1 MKNAASAEAG
11 GVEGGKRA
19 YLATRYVRS
28 PASFLVDSTVRP
40 IFLVRFPLM
49 KPRIEWFCQSVALA
63 ISAIVA
69 PLGRR
74 RRSRMM
80 FFFENSRGTL
90 ASFTL
95 ATFLLATFSLACFF
109 GAALACLAAFFAPL
123 LALGAP
129 FFWLAA
135 FFEVAFS
142 GAPCAPCSATAAVSV
157 VLVASAF
164 FMVVFI
170 LLAVDPRMTIHHSG
184 GPGRQGLISG
194 IKTCQ

>member
-1 MKNAASAEAG
+1 
-11 GVEGGKRA
+11 
-19 YLATRYVRS
+19 
-28 PASFLVDSTVRP
+28 
-40 IFLVRFPLM
+40 M
-49 KPRIEWFCQSVALA
+49 KPRTLWFCQSVALA

-95 ATFLLATFSLACFF
+95 AAFLLATFSLACFF

-135 FFEVAFS
+135 FFEAAFS
-142 GAPCAPCSATAAVSV
+142 GATCAPCSATAADSVVVVVASVSV
-157 VLVASAF
+157 MDPNPFYSMACASPRTR
-164 FMVVFI
+164 FI
-170 LLAVDPRMTIHHSG
+170 TQVRPESKWIL
-184 GPGRQGLISG
+184 
-194 IKTCQ
+194 